1 MSRPVLEVAD
11 VVRQYGEAYLARSSA
26 TVSPE
31 QRRVLRA
38 IAACRT
44 AALEGHLT
52 QCDHCDHAENAY
64 NSCRNR
70 HCPTCQ
76 GSAQAAWLAAR
87 EAELLEVPYFHVGV
101 SVQSMQKVPI

>member
-1 MSRPVLEVAD
+1 MTRPVLEVAD
-11 VVRQYGEAYLARSSA
+11 LARQYGEAYLARYSA

-44 AALEGHLT
+44 AALGGHLT

-76 GSAQAAWLAAR
+76 RSAQAAWPAAR
-87 EAELLEVPYFHVGV
+87 DATPPAVPSFNGILPVPTT
-101 SVQSMQKVPI
+101 QSPL